1 MAEALLRFDNLSI
14 DNPLRGNPV
23 RLVDGIDLQLQRGE
37 TLGIVGE
44 SGSGKTLTSLTALGL
59 LPPPLRIAAGSVVFD
74 GQDLARLPA
83 AQMRALRGGRIAM
96 IFQDPMTSLNPVM
109 TIGAQIA
116 ESVRLHRGLNGKS
129 VDSAVL
135 EALERVRIPDPGR
148 RARQYP
154 FELSGGMRQRAMIA
168 LALAGQPDVLLADE
182 PTTAL
187 DVTVQAQILA
197 LLRTLQ
203 QETGMGILFI
213 THDLGVVAQICD
225 RVAVMYAGRIME
237 TAPVNELFESPR
249 HPYTS
254 GLLRSLPESTAP
266 GAPMD
271 FIPGQPPTAPG
282 NDPGCAFRERCT
294 DCLGDICTT
303 PVPVRHPSP
312 GRTFRCHLNVE
323 DSGAC

>member
-1 MAEALLRFDNLSI
+1 MADALLRFENLSI
-14 DNPLRGNPV
+14 ENPV
-23 RLVDGIDLQLQRGE
+23 RGTPLRLVDGIDLQLQRGE

-59 LPPPLRIAAGSVVFD
+59 LPTPLRIASGSVVFD
-74 GQDLARLPA
+74 GQDLSKLAPAR
-83 AQMRALRGGRIAM
+83 MRSLRGGRIAM

-116 ESVRLHRGLNGKS
+116 ESVRLHRGLSGKS
-129 VDSAVL
+129 VETAVI
-135 EALERVRIPDPGR
+135 EALERVRIPDPAR
-148 RARQYP
+148 RAGQYP
-154 FELSGGMRQRAMIA
+154 FEMSGGMRQRAMIA
-168 LALAGQPDVLLADE
+168 LALAGEPDVLLADE

-237 TAPVNELFESPR
+237 TASVNALFESPR
-249 HPYTS
+249 HPYTR

-266 GAPMD
+266 GAPLE
-271 FIPGQPPTAPG
+271 FIPGQPPVAPG
-282 NDPGCAFRERCT
+282 NDLGCPFRDRCS
-294 DCLGDICTT
+294 DCLGELCATAA
-303 PVPVRHPSP
+303 PVRQPSP
-312 GRTFRCHLNVE
+312 GRTIRCHLPLE
-323 DSGAC
+323 GDASC

>member
-14 DNPLRGNPV
+14 ENPVRGTPV
-23 RLVDGIDLQLQRGE
+23 RLVDGIDLQLHRGE

-74 GQDLARLPA
+74 GQDLSRLPA
-83 AQMRALRGGRIAM
+83 SQMRALRGGRIAM

-129 VDSAVL
+129 VDSAVIG
-135 EALERVRIPDPGR
+135 ALERVRIPDPGR
-148 RARQYP
+148 RAKQFP
-154 FELSGGMRQRAMIA
+154 FEMSGGMRQRAMIA
-168 LALAGQPDVLLADE
+168 LALAGEPDVLLADE

-203 QETGMGILFI
+203 QESGMGILFI

-237 TAPVNELFESPR
+237 TASVNELFASPR
-249 HPYTS
+249 HPYTR

-266 GAPMD
+266 GAPME
-271 FIPGQPPTAPG
+271 FIPGQPPSAPG

-294 DCLGDICTT
+294 HCLGDICAT
-303 PVPVRHPSP
+303 PVPERHPAP
-312 GRTFRCHLNVE
+312 GRTFRCHLTVE
-323 DSGAC
+323 DTGPC